1 MILGISCGRCDS
13 KVEFGA
19 GSSDFWIASA
29 EASSIRS
36 DKSVETVCSKNVTST
51 RVIRINISRGRR
63 MVRVVYFYR
72 PCEDRGEVCRGS
84 LSLMRQVVWLQ
95 VVTTPFFWCS
105 SSLSSCPSLSL
116 SLSHSPLGSSRF
128 G

>member
-72 PCEDRGEVCRGS
+72 PCEDRGGVCRGS
-84 LSLMRQVVWLQ
+84 LSLMRQVVVASRGNTL
-95 VVTTPFFWCS
+95 FSCS
-105 SSLSSCPSLSL
+105 SSLSASLSL
-116 SLSHSPLGSSRF
+116 SLLGSSRF
-128 G
+128 V